1 MTTDVLPAAQG
12 PLQER
17 PRHRGARVDFS
28 ASRWWKRGLLTIAV
42 VAVSAP
48 AAVLIPHFTRSQEN
62 GPRLMHTV
70 TRGDLLVSVTEQGT
84 LESSDNIEIKCKV
97 RGANIPILWVI
108 ESGTEVKPGDEL
120 VRLETLEFEDR
131 VNEVWKWVHTTR
143 SLAERSKADLANAET
158 AISEYLE
165 GRYKSQLMTLEK
177 DLAVAEA
184 SLGTA
189 QNMLNHAEMMAERGY
204 VSAVEIDEK
213 KFAVIQA
220 ELNVTARKTDIA
232 VLEDFTKKMELETLN
247 GNVKVQTARHEANK
261 EQEKNLAEQRVLCE
275 ADLANCIVKA
285 ERSGLVIHPTAE
297 PWKYTPEI
305 EVGATVYMGQTLLLM
320 PDLSQMQV
328 KVGIPEAI
336 VHRLQPGL
344 DARITL
350 RGETLDG
357 QVSSVASVTAPTSK
371 WTGNIVTYDTIIKLP
386 SGKGL
391 MPGMSAEVEVMI
403 ARYNDV
409 LTIPVAAVV
418 GTTGSTY
425 CWVKTSDGP
434 RRRALELGD
443 TNDVYALVK
452 GGVNEG
458 DEVFLNP
465 VAFEQTGTEV
475 VEPLD
480 KAEPDK
486 PMSAG
491 SRT

>member
-1 MTTDVLPAAQG
+1 VGSST
-12 PLQER
+12 
-17 PRHRGARVDFS
+17 
-28 ASRWWKRGLLTIAV
+28 SRWWKRGLLTIAV
-42 VAVSAP
+42 VAVLAP
-48 AAVLIPHFTRSQEN
+48 IAVLIPHVTRSREVS
-62 GPRLMHTV
+62 PRLTHLV

-84 LESSDNIEIKCKV
+84 LESSENVEIKCKV

-143 SLAERSKADLANAET
+143 SAAERSKADLANAET
-158 AISEYLE
+158 AISAYLE
-165 GRYKSQLMTLEK
+165 GSYNTRLMTLKK

-204 VSAVEIDEK
+204 ASALEVEEK

-220 ELNVTARKTDIA
+220 DLDITARKTDIK

-247 GNVKVQTARHEANK
+247 GNVKVKTARHEANK
-261 EQEKNLAEQRVLCE
+261 EREKNLAEQRVLCE
-275 ADLANCIVKA
+275 ADLANCVVTA

-297 PWKYTPEI
+297 PWKYTPAI

-336 VHRLQPGL
+336 VHRIQPGL

-391 MPGMSAEVEVMI
+391 MPGMSAEVEVII

-418 GTTGSTY
+418 GTTGTTY

-434 RRRALELGD
+434 QRRALELGD
-443 TNDVYALVK
+443 TNDVYTLVK

-465 VAFEQTGTEV
+465 AAFEQTGTEV

>member
-1 MTTDVLPAAQG
+1 M
-12 PLQER
+12 
-17 PRHRGARVDFS
+17 
-28 ASRWWKRGLLTIAV
+28 
-42 VAVSAP
+42 
-48 AAVLIPHFTRSQEN
+48 
-62 GPRLMHTV
+62 
-70 TRGDLLVSVTEQGT
+70 
-84 LESSDNIEIKCKV
+84 
-97 RGANIPILWVI
+97 
-108 ESGTEVKPGDEL
+108 
-120 VRLETLEFEDR
+120 
-131 VNEVWKWVHTTR
+131 
-143 SLAERSKADLANAET
+143 
-158 AISEYLE
+158 
-165 GRYKSQLMTLEK
+165 
-177 DLAVAEA
+177 
-184 SLGTA
+184 
-189 QNMLNHAEMMAERGY
+189 
-204 VSAVEIDEK
+204 
-213 KFAVIQA
+213 
-220 ELNVTARKTDIA
+220 
-232 VLEDFTKKMELETLN
+232 
-247 GNVKVQTARHEANK
+247 
-261 EQEKNLAEQRVLCE
+261 
-275 ADLANCIVKA
+275 
-285 ERSGLVIHPTAE
+285 IHPTAE
-297 PWKYTPEI
+297 PWKYTPAI
-305 EVGATVYMGQTLLLM
+305 EVGATVYMGQTMLLM

-336 VHRLQPGL
+336 VHRIQPGL

-391 MPGMSAEVEVMI
+391 KPGMSAEVEVII

-418 GTTGSTY
+418 GTTGTTY

-434 RRRALELGD
+434 QRRALELGD
-443 TNDVYALVK
+443 TNDVYTVVK

-491 SRT
+491 SGT